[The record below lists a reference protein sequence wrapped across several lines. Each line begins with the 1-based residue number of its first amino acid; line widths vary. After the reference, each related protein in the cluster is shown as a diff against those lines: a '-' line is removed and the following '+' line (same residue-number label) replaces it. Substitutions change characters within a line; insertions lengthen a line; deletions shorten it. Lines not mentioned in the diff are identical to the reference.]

1 MAFSI
6 ITSAVVA
13 ATVGFGGTVA
23 LVLAAA
29 TAVGA
34 SSGETSSWIASMC
47 LATAVSSLVLSV
59 RHRIPIVAAW
69 STPGAA
75 LIAASTPGIGM
86 RAAVGAFALSSVLML
101 VTALVRPVSDLV
113 ARLPVPVAAAMLAGV
128 LIRFVVAVLESAR
141 TAPWLVLP
149 LLAIFLCVRLISPMG
164 AILAVL
170 ISGIGIVMAV
180 GGGAPLTIAFEVPV
194 LTYIQPEMVPGVLLG
209 LGLPLYL
216 VTMASQNLPGF
227 ATLRAAGYSPPVGPA
242 LTATGAISALAGLA
256 CGHTVNMAAITAAIC
271 LGDDV
276 HPDRTRRWQVGL
288 AYGVVWI
295 ALGLSGPM
303 VIALLAALP
312 PGLVAAIVG
321 IALLGPVTGALG
333 TALARP
339 EARFAAVV
347 TLAVTASGLVA
358 FGIGAAFWG
367 LVAGLA
373 TLALETRGPV
383 VRLASGARL
392 RRAFLL
398 SRRR

>member
-1 MAFSI
+1 MRASMI
-6 ITSAVVA
+6 SAALVA
-13 ATVGFGGTVA
+13 AFVGYGSTIA

-29 TAVGA
+29 QAVGA
-34 SSGETSSWIASMC
+34 SAAQTASWV
-47 LATAVSSLVLSV
+47 LAVCVAKALGTMALSTWS
-59 RHRIPIVAAW
+59 RTPMILAW

-75 LIAASTPGIGM
+75 LIAATSGIAM
-86 RAAVGAFALSSVLML
+86 DEAAGAFILAGGLIALTGLI
-101 VTALVRPVSDLV
+101 RPLG
-113 ARLPVPVAAAMLAGV
+113 RLIGLIPDGIAAGMLAGV
-128 LIRFVVAVLESAR
+128 LLPFVLRLAPAAASDPATVVPMALAFLLLRPVNPSYAVLAGLGV
-141 TAPWLVLP
+141 AIA
-149 LLAIFLCVRLISPMG
+149 LAFATG
-164 AILAVL
+164 AAGPVGGAFAVPQPVFIRPAFEPAVL
-170 ISGIGIVMAV
+170 I
-180 GGGAPLTIAFEVPV
+180 
-194 LTYIQPEMVPGVLLG
+194 G